1 MKVVGETP
9 TTGVEGTTSKDVH
22 VTKNKIPVNTK
33 SIELSADVKPG
44 TVMEHR

>member
-9 TTGVEGTTSKDVH
+9 ITGVEGTTSKDVH

-33 SIELSADVKPG
+33 SIELAADVKPRV
-44 TVMEHR
+44 VMEHE